1 MNVHLQQ
8 TKVISGTM
16 VQKSSNIFFPFHGE
30 VVVSLFVQIHTG
42 YRWIAAEACGAT

>member
-16 VQKSSNIFFPFHGE
+16 VQKL
-30 VVVSLFVQIHTG
+30 VVLVVLRVVLC
-42 YRWIAAEACGAT
+42 WC